1 MLGRSRLIQLLCF
14 GLAVGLFITAGL
26 LLAPIEQQSSDSQL
40 VTAENRA
47 AMERSPELAI
57 LTTIPGGLRIMFV
70 NYLWIRSQEAHQ
82 AGRHYDAYQLSELI
96 CNLQPYQTGVW
107 AFQAWNM
114 AWNISVTTKTKDE
127 RWGWV
132 YNGIKLLR
140 DRGIVLNPR
149 SIVLFKE
156 LSWVFFSKVGGRMD
170 DMHKS
175 YKERWAGMMQN
186 LLGAPPFDGEL
197 NRTLGQETQIVIGA
211 FKPIADAPLD
221 RSLGRQGR
229 EPIQKDQ
236 LAILMQDSGIR
247 KYVELFAARGVDV
260 TDTRKDSNNDL
271 ADNAFLKAYNDY
283 SLDYPAQAVRLLPVK
298 RDDKNAGVFDL
309 INSREY
315 TQERG
320 KLLAFVRAQLLW
332 NTYRMDPQYMY
343 ELMVKYD
350 VPFDWRHAMPS
361 ALYWASYGEYIC
373 NPPDPRGMNVLN
385 NSRNVLNSMKNLIAT
400 GLVNLVSSHQNPN
413 YPQYYET
420 ADLRYIDPTHKQ
432 HLRYIEALVER
443 DKRLASEGKLHG
455 KPKTFADNLLG
466 AGHVNFL
473 TESIRML
480 YADGRIKE
488 AQKYYDFIKTDYKR
502 TGEQW
507 DFVSVEDFVLEDLR
521 RRLEQGNLRY
531 VVVLE
536 MLQYIF
542 KRAYIARGLRADQR
556 TYGNQF
562 RLAKRIYGDYQ
573 KGAVERNK
581 LPKFEALA
589 PIPLQML
596 LSNSRQ
602 LGLSLSLSQK
612 SDIYLSM
619 QDKPEILRPVYLSL
633 VYGGYI
639 PKQCREENIDFNKA
653 FPKPVGFDA
662 YAKEVI
668 EKSRRLHMG
677 KNKTG
682 E

>member
-1 MLGRSRLIQLLCF
+1 MPGRSRLIQLLCF
-14 GLAVGLFITAGL
+14 GLAVVLFIAAGL
-26 LLAPIEQQSSDSQL
+26 LLSPIEQQSSDSQL

-47 AMERSPELAI
+47 AMERSPELAV

-114 AWNISVTTKTKDE
+114 AWNISVTTKTIDE

-132 YNGIKLLR
+132 YNGVKLLR
-140 DRGIVLNPR
+140 DRGLVLNPR
-149 SIVLFKE
+149 SIGLFKE
-156 LSWVFFSKVGGRMD
+156 LSWIFFSKVGGRMD
-170 DMHKS
+170 DMHYS
-175 YKERWAGMMQN
+175 YKSRWAGIMQK

-197 NRTLGQETQIVIGA
+197 DRTLKQETQIVIDA

-221 RSLGRQGR
+221 KTLARQGR

-236 LAILMQDSGIR
+236 LAKLLQDPGIK
-247 KYVELFAARGVDV
+247 KYVGLLSEQGIDV
-260 TDTRKDSNNDL
+260 TDTQQDSNNDL
-271 ADNAFLKAYNDY
+271 ADNAFLRAYNDF
-283 SLDYPAQAVRLLPVK
+283 SLDYPVQAVRLIPIK
-298 RDDKNAGVFDL
+298 RDDKNAGVYDL
-309 INSREY
+309 INSEDYTRER
-315 TQERG
+315 E

-343 ELMVKYD
+343 DLMVRYD

-361 ALYWASYGEYIC
+361 ALYWASYGEHIC
-373 NPPDPRGMNVLN
+373 KPPDPRGMNVLN

-400 GLVNLVSSHQNPN
+400 GLVNLVISHQSPD

-420 ADLRYIDPTHKQ
+420 ADLRYVDPTHQQ
-432 HLRYIEALVER
+432 HMRYIEALIER
-443 DKRLASEGKLHG
+443 DKRLASEGKLRG
-455 KPKTFADNLLG
+455 KPQTFEDNLLG

-473 TESIRML
+473 IESIRML

-502 TGEQW
+502 TGKQW

-521 RRLEQGNLRY
+521 LQLEEGNMRY
-531 VVVLE
+531 VVVQE

-542 KRAYIARGLRADQR
+542 KRAYISRGLRGDQG
-556 TYGNQF
+556 TYGKQF
-562 RLAKRIYGDYQ
+562 TLAKRIYEDYQ

-581 LPKFEALA
+581 LAKFEYLA

-596 LSNSRQ
+596 LSNPRQ
-602 LGLSLSLSQK
+602 LGLSLSLNQR

-633 VYGGYI
+633 VYSGYI

-653 FPKPVGFDA
+653 FPKPVGFDD
-662 YAKEVI
+662 YAREVI
-668 EKSRRLHMG
+668 EKARKMRREKENAG
-677 KNKTG
+677 Q
-682 E
+682 